1 MMAKAFS
8 KILGLLVLSQFLVVQ
23 LVLAAEEINPVIE
36 LEARLLN
43 APQVSLAFTIK
54 ATGAVQAD
62 LEGTLAVRGE
72 ETIELTVA
80 GTFADEELEMIIISG
95 ATGLEFG
102 AKDAPRTIAMPAAL
116 RESVLIGLTR
126 MGILHNIA
134 RLAGGSPPDHGEG
147 GVQDWVKVSSAIKSL
162 DARSLT
168 FDIVVD
174 GQPAGSAALRLDPFG
189 MVVHR
194 QQTVEFPFGAM
205 EVEED
210 YFNVQV
216 SF

>member
-1 MMAKAFS
+1 MAKAYS
-8 KILGLLVLSQFLVVQ
+8 KTLGLLVLSQLLALQV
-23 LVLAAEEINPVIE
+23 VLAAEENNPVTE

-54 ATGAVQAD
+54 ATGAVEAN
-62 LEGTLAVRGE
+62 LEGTLAIRGK
-72 ETIELTVA
+72 ETIEFTVTGNFA
-80 GTFADEELEMIIISG
+80 GEELDMIIMTS
-95 ATGLEFG
+95 ATELEFG
-102 AKDAPRTIAMPAAL
+102 AKDAPRTIAIPAAL

-134 RLAGGSPPDHGEG
+134 RLTGGNPPDHGEG
-147 GVQDWVKVSSAIKSL
+147 GVQDWVKVSSAIKSP

-189 MVVHR
+189 MVVNR
-194 QQTVEFPFGAM
+194 QQTVEFPQGAM